1 MHLGGGVFNGRR
13 ILSSESATEM
23 QRIVTE
29 GKKFDLGLGWF
40 RRHRDSERG
49 RTYIEHLGGGGGY
62 GTVMRLYPD
71 RGLGVVAMAN
81 VSSQHF
87 KHERLLAPFN
97 ELDGDPPD

>member
-1 MHLGGGVFNGRR
+1 
-13 ILSSESATEM
+13 M

-29 GKKFDLGLGWF
+29 GRKFDLGLGWF

-62 GTVMRLYPD
+62 GTVMRLFPE

-81 VSSQHF
+81 VSSQRF
-87 KHERLLAPFN
+87 KLERLLAPLN
-97 ELDGDPPD
+97 ELAGDRSD